1 MTVKRK
7 VAKLNLATTATTAA
21 NILQNTNTDKTY
33 FITRLF
39 VSPAASD
46 LTNYDPAANKVDIG
60 IKLSEASAPLEYVAR
75 QIEISNERTNSIN
88 LAGLQLPVSDGTNH
102 PAMQIART
110 TNGGVALDCIVC
122 YYEHDES

>member
-7 VAKLNLATTATTAA
+7 VAKLNLATSATTAA

-39 VSPAASD
+39 VTPAASD
-46 LTNYDPAANKVDIG
+46 LTNYDPAANKIDIG
-60 IKLSEASAPLEYVAR
+60 IRLSEASAPLEYVAR
-75 QIEISNERTNSIN
+75 QIEIGIAKANSIN